1 MLTHRI
7 LLAAEAIWL
16 RVLHRGHVN
25 TWYDKDFANVH
36 NIYYPIT
43 QDLKHC
49 PLRGKDEIAH
59 KSLIIPVP
67 SKPKEVLHSIK
78 TVIENDSGTTY
89 LCKVTFRVDK
99 MEAKKITRCLLYCHP
114 YGEKYHLVE
123 TDQNNQHFF
132 ALEMPL
138 TQ

>member
-1 MLTHRI
+1 MLTHRL

-59 KSLIIPVP
+59 KSLKKSMKIYLQLV
-67 SKPKEVLHSIK
+67 
-78 TVIENDSGTTY
+78 VIMGLELEWELY
-89 LCKVTFRVDK
+89 LVNKSPLKLATNIL
-99 MEAKKITRCLLYCHP
+99 KKLKLLKLEINQH
-114 YGEKYHLVE
+114 GYHL
-123 TDQNNQHFF
+123 NLF
-132 ALEMPL
+132 
-138 TQ
+138 